1 METPFFTHLTSVDYE
16 HIYEPAEDTFL
27 LLDALEEDL
36 PYIQQLNPALCMEI
50 GSGSGVVITAL
61 AKTLGSSSS
70 YLAVDINTV
79 ACKATQGVS
88 HRNGVSVDV
97 VNGDLVSWIRKQMTV
112 DLLVFN
118 PPYVVTDSEEV
129 KGTGVARAWAGG
141 VKGREVK
148 EGFGNQINLCRNR
161 GLNPG
166 SSAQKSDTL
175 PLDHQ
180 VMDRLFLDLP
190 HLLSAQGVF
199 YLVVISDNCL
209 EEIEHIL
216 ARLGFSMTVL
226 GDRKIRGEHL
236 LLGLALTSLSS
247 APDLF
252 PLGFDPTSTRLL
264 RSRGTPLGHEIRIA
278 QERLSD
284 THSIGSS
291 IGRHYPISTYM
302 AYGEVP
308 SECKEVL

>member
-36 PYIQQLNPALCMEI
+36 PYIQRLNPALCMEI

-141 VKGREVK
+141 VKGREV
-148 EGFGNQINLCRNR
+148 
-161 GLNPG
+161 
-166 SSAQKSDTL
+166 
-175 PLDHQ
+175 
-180 VMDRLFLDLP
+180 MDRLFPDLP

-226 GDRKIRGEHL
+226 NDRKIRGEHL
-236 LLGLALTSLSS
+236 LIVRFVREQQCQL
-247 APDLF
+247 
-252 PLGFDPTSTRLL
+252 
-264 RSRGTPLGHEIRIA
+264 
-278 QERLSD
+278 
-284 THSIGSS
+284 
-291 IGRHYPISTYM
+291 
-302 AYGEVP
+302 
-308 SECKEVL
+308 